1 MVRNKGHSPLKD
13 LRSDW
18 GSKRVSVFVS
28 FGSSERCGS
37 RRSDCSAIWLPSS
50 GVGVG
55 RERIGVLCPT
65 LEFTAEAA
73 SPLGRYFTK
82 SLRIIVLKVKNLLC
96 KAKLIINSDRT
107 QIRHH

>member
-1 MVRNKGHSPLKD
+1 M
-13 LRSDW
+13 
-18 GSKRVSVFVS
+18 S

-37 RRSDCSAIWLPSS
+37 RRSDCSAIWRPSS

-55 RERIGVLCPT
+55 SEEIGVRCPT
-65 LEFTAEAA
+65 LEFTAEEA